1 MPNRLLIL
9 ILTLVGLAAPAIAFE
24 PDPNQ
29 ETLEQMSLLYTCAYL
44 YKNNTAQY
52 ENAMVLER
60 YANDLGKSIGT
71 SVEDR
76 LQMKVNAELVATHV
90 TKDGVPFELALL
102 CANMLGEV
110 QARQ

>member
-1 MPNRLLIL
+1 MLNRLLL
-9 ILTLVGLAAPAIAFE
+9 LFALVSLSIPSVAFE

-52 ENAMVLER
+52 ENAMILEH